1 MAKRTTEALIRA
13 QKEAKQKKLLFLLV
27 PLFLGL
33 VVWQGPKMLHSLKG
47 SQTLPT
53 PTPAEDLATPGLT
66 PTGTTPTGIDAGGGL
81 PDTDLQPGLL
91 EGQLISF
98 SRFGGRDPFGHS
110 TPASAS
116 PNASL
121 DAATFEV
128 NGTSEGV
135 ALNGAFPA
143 KDPTFRLISVGGQSA
158 TIGLVSGRFSSGADT
173 ITINVGQTLVIVAND
188 GARYTVKLIS
198 VAVPLG

>member
-1 MAKRTTEALIRA
+1 MAKRPTEALIRA

-33 VVWQGPKMLHSLKG
+33 VVWQGPKMLHALTG
-47 SQTLPT
+47 SQPP
-53 PTPAEDLATPGLT
+53 PTPAPAAPGATTTTPGLT
-66 PTGTTPTGIDAGGGL
+66 PTGTDATGGL
-81 PDTDLQPGLL
+81 PDTDRQPGLL
-91 EGQLISF
+91 DGQLISF

-110 TPASAS
+110 TPAAAS
-116 PNASL
+116 PNAAL
-121 DAATFEV
+121 DAATVEV

-158 TIGLVSGRFSSGADT
+158 TIGLVSGRFSSGAET
-173 ITINVGQTLVIVAND
+173 ITMNVGKTLVIVAND
-188 GARYTVKLIS
+188 GARYTVKLVS
-198 VAVPLG
+198 VAVPLS

>member
-1 MAKRTTEALIRA
+1 MAKRPTEAILRA

-33 VVWQGPKMLHSLKG
+33 AAWQGPKMLHALKG
-47 SQTLPT
+47 SQP
-53 PTPAEDLATPGLT
+53 PPPPAQAPGLGVPT
-66 PTGTTPTGIDAGGGL
+66 PTGTTPTGTDAGGGL
-81 PDTDLQPGLL
+81 PDTDEQPGLL

-110 TPASAS
+110 TPPQPAPSA
-116 PNASL
+116 NA
-121 DAATFEV
+121 DAATVEV

-135 ALNGAFPA
+135 ALSGSFPA
-143 KDPTFRLISVGGQSA
+143 RDPTFRLISVAGQTA

-173 ITINVGQTLVIVAND
+173 LTMNVGQTLVIVAND
-188 GARYTVKLIS
+188 GARYTVKLVS
-198 VAVPLG
+198 VG

>member
-1 MAKRTTEALIRA
+1 MAKRPTEAILRA

-33 VVWQGPKMLHSLKG
+33 AAWQGPKMLHALKG
-47 SQTLPT
+47 SQP
-53 PTPAEDLATPGLT
+53 PPPPAQAPGLGVPT
-66 PTGTTPTGIDAGGGL
+66 PTGTTPTGTDAGGGL
-81 PDTDLQPGLL
+81 PDTDEQPGLL

-110 TPASAS
+110 TPPQPAPSA
-116 PNASL
+116 NAH
-121 DAATFEV
+121 AATVEV

-135 ALNGAFPA
+135 ALSGSFPA
-143 KDPTFRLISVGGQSA
+143 RDPTFRLISVAGQTA

-173 ITINVGQTLVIVAND
+173 LTMNVGQTLVIVAND
-188 GARYTVKLIS
+188 GARYTVKLVS
-198 VAVPLG
+198 VG